1 MDLSNLKPAKGSTK
15 NRKRIGRGQG
25 SGYGG
30 TSTKGHKGAKSR
42 AGYKSKPGFEGGQ
55 MPLYRRVPKFG
66 FKNINRVEY
75 RGINIDVLQRL
86 SDDLKLTSIDTQILI
101 DKGLANKKDLI
112 KILGRGELKAKLEVT
127 AHAFSKTA
135 SFAFVATLVPTFLA
149 CSSLAVLSSS
159 LDEVDKIVCPA

>member
-135 SFAFVATLVPTFLA
+135 IAAIEAKGGVAT
-149 CSSLAVLSSS
+149 
-159 LDEVDKIVCPA
+159 KI